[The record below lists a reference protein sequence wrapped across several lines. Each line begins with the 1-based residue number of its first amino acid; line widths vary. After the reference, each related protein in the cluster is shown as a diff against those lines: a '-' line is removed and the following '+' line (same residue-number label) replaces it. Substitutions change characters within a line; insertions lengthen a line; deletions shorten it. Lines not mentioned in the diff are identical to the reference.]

1 MAQPC
6 RGFLSS
12 GIVREEKSMA
22 IYTVTLDGVAYEADT
37 IETLAQWTTE
47 GRLTPDTVITDT
59 GTGIKFTVSEHPQL
73 RTRLP
78 QAATSPPPTPPS
90 ASSPFSS
97 AVGQTQRQ
105 QTPTYSAA
113 SAAAANKLPA
123 GICGILLNCLGVH
136 KFILGYNTEGL
147 IMLLGSIL
155 TCGILSP
162 VFAVIGLVEGII
174 YLTKSDEDFVETYVK
189 NKKGWF

>member
-1 MAQPC
+1 
-6 RGFLSS
+6 
-12 GIVREEKSMA
+12 MA

-37 IETLAQWTTE
+37 IETLEQWTAE
-47 GRLTPDTVITDT
+47 GRLTPETIITDT

-78 QAATSPPPTPPS
+78 QVATSSAAPTVPTPPNL
-90 ASSPFSS
+90 SSGS
-97 AVGQTQRQ
+97 GQTQRQ
-105 QTPTYSAA
+105 QEVPTYSPNQ
-113 SAAAANKLPA
+113 AAAANKLPA

-147 IMLLGSIL
+147 IMLLGSLL
-155 TCGILSP
+155 TCGIAAP
-162 VFAVIGLVEGII
+162 VFAVIGFVEGII

>member
-1 MAQPC
+1 VNP
-6 RGFLSS
+6 
-12 GIVREEKSMA
+12 ENNMA

-37 IETLAQWTTE
+37 IETLEQWAAE

-73 RTRLP
+73 RTRMP
-78 QAATSPPPTPPS
+78 QRAAPSVSPPPH
-90 ASSPFSS
+90 SSGGY
-97 AVGQTQRQ
+97 GQAQRAQPTYTSPDQVHAPQRQ
-105 QTPTYSAA
+105 RETSVARL
-113 SAAAANKLPA
+113 AANKLPA

-155 TCGILSP
+155 SCGILSP
-162 VFAVIGLVEGII
+162 VFGVIGLVEGII
-174 YLTKSDEDFVETYVK
+174 YLTKSDEEFVEMYVK

>member
-1 MAQPC
+1 
-6 RGFLSS
+6 
-12 GIVREEKSMA
+12 MA
-22 IYTVTLDGVAYEADT
+22 IYTVTLEGVAYEADT
-37 IETLAQWTTE
+37 IETLAQWTAE

-59 GTGIKFTVSEHPQL
+59 GTGMRFTVAEHPEL

-78 QAATSPPPTPPS
+78 QAAMPGATLPPVTGYNYT
-90 ASSPFSS
+90 A
-97 AVGQTQRQ
+97 AGQGQGQAQRQ
-105 QTPTYSAA
+105 QYPATSVQAG
-113 SAAAANKLPA
+113 AANKLPA

-155 TCGILSP
+155 TCGIASP
-162 VFAVIGLVEGII
+162 IFAVIGFVEGII
-174 YLTKSDEDFVETYVK
+174 YLTKSDEEFVETYVK

>member
-1 MAQPC
+1 
-6 RGFLSS
+6 
-12 GIVREEKSMA
+12 MA

-78 QAATSPPPTPPS
+78 QAATSAPTLPP
-90 ASSPFSS
+90 SPFSS
-97 AVGQTQRQ
+97 TVGQTQRQ
-105 QTPTYSAA
+105 LTPTYSATT
-113 SAAAANKLPA
+113 AAGAANKVPA
-123 GICGILLNCLGVH
+123 GICGILLNGLGIH
-136 KFILGYNTEGL
+136 KFILGYTTEGL
-147 IMLLGSIL
+147 IMLLGSLL
-155 TCGILSP
+155 TCGIAYP

-174 YLTKSDEDFVETYVK
+174 YLTKSDQDFVDTYVK

>member
-1 MAQPC
+1 
-6 RGFLSS
+6 
-12 GIVREEKSMA
+12 MA

-78 QAATSPPPTPPS
+78 QAATSVPTTPP
-90 ASSPFSS
+90 AASPFSS
-97 AVGQTQRQ
+97 VVGQTQRQ
-105 QTPTYSAA
+105 QVPTYSAA
-113 SAAAANKLPA
+113 TATGATNKVPA
-123 GICGILLNCLGVH
+123 GICAILLNCLGVH

-147 IMLLGSIL
+147 IMLLGSLL
-155 TCGILSP
+155 TCGIAAP

-174 YLTKSDEDFVETYVK
+174 YLTKSDDDFVETYVK

>member
-1 MAQPC
+1 
-6 RGFLSS
+6 
-12 GIVREEKSMA
+12 MA
-22 IYTVTLDGVAYEADT
+22 IYNVTLDGVAYEADT
-37 IETLAQWTTE
+37 IETLEQWTAE

-59 GTGIKFTVSEHPQL
+59 GTGIKFTVAEHPQL

-78 QAATSPPPTPPS
+78 QAATISTPSTPPPYSGGTGQAQQQQPLRTTYATAS
-90 ASSPFSS
+90 AS
-97 AVGQTQRQ
+97 
-105 QTPTYSAA
+105 
-113 SAAAANKLPA
+113 AANKLPA

-155 TCGILSP
+155 SCGILSP
-162 VFAVIGLVEGII
+162 VFGVIGLVEGII
-174 YLTKSDEDFVETYVK
+174 YLTKSDEEFVEMYVK